1 MKEVLRTMSLL
12 LIEMTTAVR
21 MILIL
26 HCYLAN
32 TYCLLVGIVV
42 VAAVVV
48 AGGILIVEN
57 ALVVLQ

>member
-1 MKEVLRTMSLL
+1 MSLL

-42 VAAVVV
+42 AAAAVVV

-57 ALVVLQ
+57 VLVVLQ